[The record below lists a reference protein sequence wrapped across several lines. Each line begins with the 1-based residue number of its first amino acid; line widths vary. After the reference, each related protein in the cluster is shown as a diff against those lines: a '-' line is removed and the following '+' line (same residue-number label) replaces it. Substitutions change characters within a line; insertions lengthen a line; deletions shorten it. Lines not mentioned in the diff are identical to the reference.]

1 MNTNDRTS
9 SAITITFWIAALAII
24 ALVGWGLGWFS
35 LFTGRPMAK
44 YSEETRKEVYDTSR
58 QYEQG
63 TNRDI
68 ARYCEQMR
76 GADSIPSRKAVAAL
90 IRSTASTFDGRLTD
104 DNTACIAEAKG
115 N

>member
-1 MNTNDRTS
+1 MRD
-9 SAITITFWIAALAII
+9 ILKVLGLIGAALL
-24 ALVGWGLGWFS
+24 ALAVISWFGLMA
-35 LFTGRPMAK
+35 GRPMAK
-44 YSEETRKEVYDTSR
+44 YAEETRKQTYDTSR

-76 GADSIPSRKAVAAL
+76 GAETAAGRRALAAL
-90 IRSTASTFDGRLTD
+90 IRSTNATYDGDLSS
-104 DNTACIAEAKG
+104 DNRACVAEAER

>member
-1 MNTNDRTS
+1 MSREETGGC
-9 SAITITFWIAALAII
+9 LAFAVAGVVMLI
-24 ALVGWGLGWFS
+24 ALVIAGWGLGWFS
-35 LFTGRPMAK
+35 LITGRPMAK

-76 GADSIPSRKAVAAL
+76 GADSSASRKAVAGL